1 MASPP
6 LLLGWETGKNCMHL
20 GWKGYIWTLEEGP
33 SSFWVYSSIAVALLT
48 ALCLALGV
56 RLRRRQAAAAVL
68 TPAALRRAKRR
79 RLTLAGNPGIV
90 SKL

>member
-1 MASPP
+1 MHGLSPFIAGLGNWEKLHASWME
-6 LLLGWETGKNCMHL
+6 GIH
-20 GWKGYIWTLEEGP
+20 LEEGP